1 MEIRKIFA
9 LRGPNIWSRH
19 TVLEA
24 WVDLKDLKDSPSDS
38 IPGLNDR
45 LMAWLPTMI
54 EHRCSVGERGGF
66 FQRLR
71 DGTYPAH
78 ILEHVTIELQ
88 NLAGTPVGYG
98 RARETVEDGVYR
110 VVVRYRDERLARA
123 CLLAARELVLAA
135 IYDKPYDVA
144 QEVRKLRELA
154 DRVCLGP
161 STAAITAAADVRG
174 IPVRRL
180 NEGSLVQL
188 GQGAKQRRIWT
199 AETDRTSAVA
209 ESIAQDKELTKN
221 LLRAGG
227 IPVPEG
233 RLVTDADD
241 AWQAAEEIGT
251 SVVVKPRDGNHAR
264 GVFTSLTREAQVRAA
279 FEAASHEGSSV
290 IVEKFADGAEHRL
303 LVVGG
308 KLVAAARGEVASIVG
323 DGQRTVAQL
332 IDQQLNS
339 DPRRGSYESC
349 PLCQICV
356 DDKSTQMQL
365 ERQGYRP
372 ESVPAAGVS
381 VVVQHSDNLAIDV
394 TDQVHP
400 STAAH
405 AVLAA
410 QIVGLDVA
418 GLDVVA
424 SDISQ
429 PLEDQGGVVV
439 EVNAGPGLAM
449 HLAPSVGA
457 PRPVG
462 EAIVDTLFPPGE
474 NGRIPIVCVTGTNG
488 KTTVTRLVA
497 HILRSAGRVVGM
509 TSSDGIDVSGR
520 MIDGGDCAGP
530 RSARKILL
538 NPQVEAAVFEAA
550 RGGILREGLGF
561 DRCDVAVVTNI
572 GQADHLG
579 LHNVD
584 TVDDMFSVKRSPVDV
599 VLPTGSAV
607 LNAGDPLVAKMAPL
621 CAGSVIFF
629 ALEGTHPTLQQ
640 HRGQGKRAVFVRDGQ
655 LILCEGPSE
664 TDLISINE
672 IPITCSGRVPFQ
684 VENALAAASAA
695 WALGISKEAIRTSL
709 ETFRADR
716 QDDPCRF
723 NVVSHG
729 EATLVIDDCHNVSA
743 LAAVVSALDRFPQR
757 KRSVIYS
764 AGDARRDEDIVR
776 QGEILAAAFDR
787 VILYDDP
794 SAAGRAPGAVPGL
807 LRRGLALG
815 PRVAEI
821 IYVSDYREAV
831 GKALSLLAPGEL
843 ALLQTLDDNVEAS
856 LSALSA
862 IGVVSEEKKARGGA
876 GTANKSHPRSVASPV
891 TLRSPS
897 RPDSK
902 KN

>member
-1 MEIRKIFA
+1 MEIRKILA

-19 TVLEA
+19 PVLEA
-24 WVDLKDLKDSPSDS
+24 WVDLKDLKDKPSDS
-38 IPGLNDR
+38 IAGFNDR
-45 LMAWLPTMI
+45 LMAWLPSMI

-71 DGTYPAH
+71 DGTYAAH
-78 ILEHVTIELQ
+78 ILEHVSIELQ
-88 NLAGTPVGYG
+88 NLAGSTVGYG
-98 RARETVEDGVYR
+98 RARETAEEGVYR

-123 CLLAARELVLAA
+123 CLLAGRELVLAA
-135 IYDKPYDVA
+135 IYGKPYDVT

-161 STAAITAAADVRG
+161 STAAIVAAADARG

-188 GQGAKQRRIWT
+188 GQGAKLRRIWT

-227 IPVPEG
+227 VPVPEG
-233 RLVTDADD
+233 RLVTDPAD
-241 AWQAAEEIGT
+241 AWQAAEEIGVP
-251 SVVVKPRDGNHAR
+251 VVVKPRDGNHAR
-264 GVFTSLTREAQVRAA
+264 GVFTSLTSEAQVRAA
-279 FEAASHEGSSV
+279 FEVAIHEGSGV
-290 IVEKFADGAEHRL
+290 IVEKFAEGAEHRL

-308 KLVAAARGEVASIVG
+308 KLVAATRGDIASVVG
-323 DGQRTVAQL
+323 DGQKTVAQL
-332 IDQQLNS
+332 VDEQINS

-349 PLCQICV
+349 PLCQITLK
-356 DDKSTQMQL
+356 DETTLLNL

-372 ESVPAAGVS
+372 DSVPPAGAS
-381 VVVQHSDNLAIDV
+381 VVVQYSDNLAIDV

-400 STAAH
+400 SIAAH
-405 AVLAA
+405 AALAA

-418 GLDVVA
+418 GLDLVA
-424 SDISQ
+424 NDISQ

-449 HLAPSVGA
+449 HLAPSVGT

-488 KTTVTRLVA
+488 KTTVTRLAA

-520 MIDGGDCAGP
+520 TIEGGDCAGP
-530 RSARKILL
+530 RSARKILV

-579 LHNVD
+579 LHNVN
-584 TVDDMFSVKRSPVDV
+584 TVDDMFTVKRTPVDV

-607 LNAGDPLVAKMAPL
+607 LNAADSLVAKMASL

-629 ALEGTHPTLQQ
+629 AIDGAHPTLQQ
-640 HRGQGKRAVFVRDGQ
+640 HRSQGKRAAFVRDGQ

-672 IPITCSGRVPFQ
+672 IPLTHSGRAPFQ

-695 WALGISKEAIRTSL
+695 WALGLPQEAIRTGL

-723 NVVSHG
+723 NVLPHG

-743 LAAVVSALDRFPQR
+743 LAAVVSALDRFPHR
-757 KRSVIYS
+757 RRTAVYS
-764 AGDARRDEDIVR
+764 AGDGRRDEDIIR
-776 QGEILAAAFDR
+776 QGEILAAAFDH
-787 VILYDDP
+787 VVLYDDP
-794 SAAGRAPGAVPGL
+794 SAADRAKGDVPGL
-807 LRRGLALG
+807 LRRGLAIG
-815 PRVAEI
+815 PRVVEI

-831 GKALSLLAPGEL
+831 GRALGLLASGEL
-843 ALLQTLDDNVEAS
+843 ALVQALDGDVEES
-856 LSALSA
+856 LAVLSA

-876 GTANKSHPRSVASPV
+876 GTANKPHSRSVVPPV
-891 TLRSPS
+891 TLRSWS

>member
-1 MEIRKIFA
+1 
-9 LRGPNIWSRH
+9 
-19 TVLEA
+19 
-24 WVDLKDLKDSPSDS
+24 
-38 IPGLNDR
+38 
-45 LMAWLPTMI
+45 
-54 EHRCSVGERGGF
+54 
-66 FQRLR
+66 
-71 DGTYPAH
+71 
-78 ILEHVTIELQ
+78 
-88 NLAGTPVGYG
+88 
-98 RARETVEDGVYR
+98 
-110 VVVRYRDERLARA
+110 
-123 CLLAARELVLAA
+123 
-135 IYDKPYDVA
+135 
-144 QEVRKLRELA
+144 
-154 DRVCLGP
+154 
-161 STAAITAAADVRG
+161 
-174 IPVRRL
+174 
-180 NEGSLVQL
+180 
-188 GQGAKQRRIWT
+188 
-199 AETDRTSAVA
+199 
-209 ESIAQDKELTKN
+209 
-221 LLRAGG
+221 
-227 IPVPEG
+227 
-233 RLVTDADD
+233 
-241 AWQAAEEIGT
+241 
-251 SVVVKPRDGNHAR
+251 
-264 GVFTSLTREAQVRAA
+264 
-279 FEAASHEGSSV
+279 
-290 IVEKFADGAEHRL
+290 
-303 LVVGG
+303 
-308 KLVAAARGEVASIVG
+308 
-323 DGQRTVAQL
+323 
-332 IDQQLNS
+332 
-339 DPRRGSYESC
+339 
-349 PLCQICV
+349 
-356 DDKSTQMQL
+356 
-365 ERQGYRP
+365 
-372 ESVPAAGVS
+372 
-381 VVVQHSDNLAIDV
+381 VVQHSDNLAIDV

-530 RSARKILL
+530 RSARKVLL

>member
-1 MEIRKIFA
+1 MEIRKIFV

-19 TVLEA
+19 SVLEA
-24 WVDLKDLKDSPSDS
+24 WVDLKDLKDTPSDS
-38 IPGLNDR
+38 VPGFTDR
-45 LMAWLPTMI
+45 LMAWLPSLI

-66 FQRLR
+66 LQRLR

-88 NLAGTPVGYG
+88 TLAGSQVGFG
-98 RARETVEDGVYR
+98 RARETSEEGVYR

-123 CLLAARELVLAA
+123 CLAAGRELVLAA
-135 IYDKPYDVA
+135 IHDRPYDIA
-144 QEVRKLRELA
+144 QEVGRLRELA
-154 DRVCLGP
+154 DRVMLGP
-161 STAAITAAADVRG
+161 STAAIVAVADARG

-233 RLVTDADD
+233 RLAADAAD
-241 AWQAAEEIGT
+241 AWVAAQEVGVP
-251 SVVVKPRDGNHAR
+251 VVVKPRDGNHAR
-264 GVFTSLTREAQVRAA
+264 GVFASLTSEAQVRAA
-279 FEAASHEGSSV
+279 FEAASHEGSGV
-290 IVEKFADGAEHRL
+290 IVEKFAEGTEHRL

-308 KLVAAARGEVASIVG
+308 KLVAAARGEIARIVG

-332 IDQQLNS
+332 IDEQLNS
-339 DPRRGSYESC
+339 DPRRGDYESC
-349 PLCQICV
+349 PLSKIEL
-356 DDKSTQMQL
+356 DDPTTLMQL

-372 ESVPAAGVS
+372 ESVPPAGVA
-381 VVVQHSDNLAIDV
+381 VVVQYSDNLGVDV
-394 TDQVHP
+394 TDEVHP
-400 STAAH
+400 SVAAH
-405 AVLAA
+405 AALAA

-424 SDISQ
+424 SDISRG
-429 PLEDQGGVVV
+429 LEEQGGVVV

-449 HLAPSVGA
+449 HLKPSVGA

-462 EAIVDTLFPPGE
+462 EAILDSLYPPGE

-520 MIDGGDCAGP
+520 TIEGGDCAGP

-572 GQADHLG
+572 GEADHLG
-579 LHNVD
+579 LHNVN
-584 TVDDMFSVKRSPVDV
+584 TAEDMFTVKRTPVDV
-599 VLPTGSAV
+599 VLPTGAAV
-607 LNAGDPLVAKMAPL
+607 LNACDPLVAKMAPL

-629 ALEGTHPTLQQ
+629 SIDGTHPVLQQ
-640 HRGQGKRAVFVRDGQ
+640 HREQGKRAAYIRDGR
-655 LILCEGPSE
+655 LTLAEGSAE
-664 TDLISINE
+664 TDLISVNE
-672 IPITCSGRVPFQ
+672 IPVTHSGRVPFQ
-684 VENALAAASAA
+684 VENALAAAAA
-695 WALGISKEAIRTSL
+695 TWALGLGQEAIRAGL
-709 ETFRADR
+709 ETFRPDR

-723 NVVSHG
+723 NVVSRG
-729 EATLVIDDCHNVSA
+729 DATLVIDDCHNVSA
-743 LAAVVSALDRFPQR
+743 LSAVVSALERFPPR
-757 KRSVIYS
+757 RRTVVYS
-764 AGDARRDEDIVR
+764 AGDARRNEDIVR
-776 QGEILAAAFDR
+776 QGEILATAFDR
-787 VILYDDP
+787 VILYEDP
-794 SAAGRAPGAVPGL
+794 SVVGRSQGEVPGL
-807 LRRGLALG
+807 LRTGLARG
-815 PRVAEI
+815 NRPAEI
-821 IYVSDYREAV
+821 IDSYDFREAV
-831 GKALSLLAPGEL
+831 GRAVALLQPGEL
-843 ALLQTLDDNVEAS
+843 LLIQVLDGDIESSLAV
-856 LSALSA
+856 LSAL
-862 IGVVSEEKKARGGA
+862 GLVSEEKKARGGT
-876 GTANKSHPRSVASPV
+876 GPANKSPARSVPPPV
-891 TLRSPS
+891 TIRSSS
-897 RPDSK
+897 RPDSS

>member
-1 MEIRKIFA
+1 MEIRRIFA

-19 TVLEA
+19 PVLEA
-24 WVDLKDLKDSPSDS
+24 WVDLGDLKDRPSSS
-38 IPGLNDR
+38 IPGFNDR

-66 FQRLR
+66 FSRLR

-88 NLAGTPVGYG
+88 NLAGTRVGYG
-98 RARETVEDGVYR
+98 RARETTEEGVYR

-135 IYDKPYDVA
+135 IYDTPYDVA

-161 STAAITAAADVRG
+161 STAAIVAAADARG

-209 ESIAQDKELTKN
+209 ESIAQDKELTKS

-241 AWQAAEEIGT
+241 AWRAAEEIGT
-251 SVVVKPRDGNHAR
+251 PVVVKPRDGNHAR
-264 GVFTSLTREAQVRAA
+264 GVFTSLTSEAQVRAA
-279 FEAASHEGSSV
+279 FEAARSEGSSV
-290 IVEKFADGAEHRL
+290 IVERFAEGAEHRL

-308 KLVAAARGEVASIVG
+308 KLVAAARGEVACIVG

-332 IDQQLNS
+332 IDEQLNS
-339 DPRRGSYESC
+339 DPRRGPYESS
-349 PLCQICV
+349 PLCQISL
-356 DDKSTQMQL
+356 DDKSTLMQL
-365 ERQGYRP
+365 ERQGQRP
-372 ESVPAAGVS
+372 DSVPAAGVS

-405 AVLAA
+405 AALAA

-429 PLEDQGGVVV
+429 RLEDQGGVVV

-520 MIDGGDCAGP
+520 TIEDGDCAGP
-530 RSARKILL
+530 RSARKVLL

-561 DRCDVAVVTNI
+561 DRCDVAVVTNL

-579 LHNVD
+579 LHNVN
-584 TVDDMFSVKRSPVDV
+584 TVDDMFTVKRSPVDV
-599 VLPTGSAV
+599 VLPTGFAV
-607 LNAGDPLVAKMAPL
+607 LNANDALVAKMAPL

-629 ALEGTHPTLQQ
+629 AQDGSHPSLLE
-640 HRGQGKRAVFVRDGQ
+640 HRAQGKRAAFVRDGQ

-672 IPITCSGRVPFQ
+672 IPITHSGRALFQ
-684 VENALAAASAA
+684 VENALAAAAAA
-695 WALGISKEAIRTSL
+695 WALGLSQEAIRAGL

-723 NVVSHG
+723 NIVPHG
-729 EATLVIDDCHNVSA
+729 EATLVIDDCHNISA
-743 LAAVVSALDRFPQR
+743 LAAVVSALDRFPHR
-757 KRSVIYS
+757 KRTAVYS

-787 VILYDDP
+787 VVLYDDP
-794 SAAGRAPGAVPGL
+794 SATARAPGDVPGL
-807 LRRGLALG
+807 LRKGLALG

-821 IYVSDYREAV
+821 IYVSDYRAAV
-831 GKALSLLAPGEL
+831 SRALDMLAPGEL
-843 ALLQTLDDNVEAS
+843 ALVQVLDGEIESS
-856 LSALSA
+856 LTVLSA
-862 IGVVSEEKKARGGA
+862 IGVVSEEKRARGSA
-876 GTANKSHPRSVASPV
+876 GTANKPHPRSVAPV
-891 TLRSPS
+891 TLRSSS

-902 KN
+902 RN

>member
-1 MEIRKIFA
+1 
-9 LRGPNIWSRH
+9 
-19 TVLEA
+19 
-24 WVDLKDLKDSPSDS
+24 
-38 IPGLNDR
+38 
-45 LMAWLPTMI
+45 
-54 EHRCSVGERGGF
+54 
-66 FQRLR
+66 
-71 DGTYPAH
+71 
-78 ILEHVTIELQ
+78 
-88 NLAGTPVGYG
+88 
-98 RARETVEDGVYR
+98 
-110 VVVRYRDERLARA
+110 
-123 CLLAARELVLAA
+123 
-135 IYDKPYDVA
+135 
-144 QEVRKLRELA
+144 
-154 DRVCLGP
+154 
-161 STAAITAAADVRG
+161 
-174 IPVRRL
+174 
-180 NEGSLVQL
+180 
-188 GQGAKQRRIWT
+188 
-199 AETDRTSAVA
+199 
-209 ESIAQDKELTKN
+209 
-221 LLRAGG
+221 
-227 IPVPEG
+227 
-233 RLVTDADD
+233 
-241 AWQAAEEIGT
+241 
-251 SVVVKPRDGNHAR
+251 
-264 GVFTSLTREAQVRAA
+264 
-279 FEAASHEGSSV
+279 
-290 IVEKFADGAEHRL
+290 
-303 LVVGG
+303 
-308 KLVAAARGEVASIVG
+308 
-323 DGQRTVAQL
+323 
-332 IDQQLNS
+332 
-339 DPRRGSYESC
+339 
-349 PLCQICV
+349 
-356 DDKSTQMQL
+356 
-365 ERQGYRP
+365 
-372 ESVPAAGVS
+372 
-381 VVVQHSDNLAIDV
+381 V

-400 STAAH
+400 SIAAH
-405 AVLAA
+405 AALAT

-418 GLDVVA
+418 GLDIVA

-429 PLEDQGGVVV
+429 RLEDQGGVVV

-457 PRPVG
+457 SRPVG

-520 MIDGGDCAGP
+520 MIEGGDCAGP

-599 VLPTGSAV
+599 VLPTGCAV

-629 ALEGTHPTLQQ
+629 ALDGMNPTLQQ
-640 HRGQGKRAVFVRDGQ
+640 HRNQGKRAAFVRDGQ

-664 TDLISINE
+664 IDLISINE
-672 IPITCSGRVPFQ
+672 IPITCSGRAPFQ

-695 WALGISKEAIRTSL
+695 WALGLSKEAIRTSL

-729 EATLVIDDCHNVSA
+729 EATLVLDDCHNISA

-757 KRSVIYS
+757 KRSAVYS
-764 AGDARRDEDIVR
+764 AGDARRDDDIVR

-794 SAAGRAPGAVPGL
+794 SAADRAPGDVPVL

-843 ALLQTLDDNVEAS
+843 ALLQTLDDNIESS
-856 LSALSA
+856 LAVLSVL
-862 IGVVSEEKKARGGA
+862 GVVSDEKKARGGV
-876 GTANKSHPRSVASPV
+876 GTANKPHPRSVALSV

>member
-1 MEIRKIFA
+1 MEIRKILA

-19 TVLEA
+19 PVLEA
-24 WVDLKDLKDSPSDS
+24 WVDLKDLKDRSSAS
-38 IPGLNDR
+38 IPGFNDR
-45 LMAWLPTMI
+45 LMAWLPTLV

-66 FQRLR
+66 FARLR

-98 RARETVEDGVYR
+98 RARETVEEGVYR

-123 CLLAARELVLAA
+123 CLLSARELVLAA
-135 IYDKPYDVA
+135 IYDKPYDVT

-161 STAAITAAADVRG
+161 STAAIVAAADARG

-188 GQGAKQRRIWT
+188 GQGAKLRRIWT

-233 RLVTDADD
+233 RVVSDATD
-241 AWQAAEEIGT
+241 AWQAAEEIGVP
-251 SVVVKPRDGNHAR
+251 VVIKPRDGNHAR
-264 GVFTSLTREAQVRAA
+264 GVFAGLTSEAQVRAA
-279 FEAASHEGSSV
+279 FGVASHEGSGV
-290 IVEKFADGAEHRL
+290 IVEKFAEGAEHRL

-308 KLVAAARGEVASIVG
+308 KLVAAARGEIASIVG
-323 DGQRTVAQL
+323 DGRQTVAQL
-332 IDQQLNS
+332 VDEQINS

-349 PLCQICV
+349 PLCRITLK
-356 DDKSTQMQL
+356 DESTLMQL
-365 ERQGYRP
+365 ERQGCRP
-372 ESVPAAGVS
+372 ESVPAAGAS
-381 VVVQHSDNLAIDV
+381 VVVQYSDNLAIDV
-394 TDQVHP
+394 TDEVHP
-400 STAAH
+400 SIAAH
-405 AVLAA
+405 AALAA

-424 SDISQ
+424 NDISQ
-429 PLEDQGGVVV
+429 RLEDQGGVVV

-449 HLAPSVGA
+449 HLAPSVGT

-520 MIDGGDCAGP
+520 TIESGDCAGP
-530 RSARKILL
+530 RSARKVLL

-579 LHNVD
+579 LHNVN
-584 TVDDMFSVKRSPVDV
+584 TVDDMFTVKRSPVDV
-599 VLPTGSAV
+599 VLPTGYAV

-629 ALEGTHPTLQQ
+629 GLDGTDPILQQ
-640 HRGQGKRAVFVRDGQ
+640 HRAEGKRAVFVREGQ

-664 TDLISINE
+664 TALISMNE
-672 IPITCSGRVPFQ
+672 IPITHSGRASFQ
-684 VENALAAASAA
+684 VENALAAAAAA
-695 WALGISKEAIRTSL
+695 WALGLSQEAIRTGL
-709 ETFRADR
+709 ETFHADR

-723 NVVSHG
+723 NVVPHG
-729 EATLVIDDCHNVSA
+729 EATLVIDDCHNISA
-743 LAAVVSALDRFPQR
+743 LAAVVSALDRLPHR
-757 KRSVIYS
+757 KRTAVYS

-787 VILYDDP
+787 VVLYDDP
-794 SAAGRAPGAVPGL
+794 STTDRAQGEVPGL

-821 IYVSDYREAV
+821 TYVSDYREAV
-831 GKALSLLAPGEL
+831 GKALDSLQPGEL
-843 ALLQTLDDNVEAS
+843 ALVQALDGNIESS
-856 LSALSA
+856 LTVLSA
-862 IGVVSEEKKARGGA
+862 IGVVSQEKKARGGA
-876 GTANKSHPRSVASPV
+876 GAANKPHPRPVALPV
-891 TLRSPS
+891 TFRSSS

>member
-1 MEIRKIFA
+1 MEIRRIFA

-19 TVLEA
+19 PVLEA
-24 WVDLKDLKDSPSDS
+24 WVDLQDLKDKPSDS
-38 IPGLNDR
+38 IPGFNDR
-45 LMAWLPTMI
+45 LMAWLPGMI

-88 NLAGTPVGYG
+88 TLAGSAVGYG
-98 RARETVEDGVYR
+98 RARETAEEGVYR

-123 CLLAARELVLAA
+123 CLLAGRELVLAA
-135 IYDKPYDVA
+135 IHDRPYDVTE
-144 QEVRKLRELA
+144 EVRKLRELA

-161 STAAITAAADVRG
+161 STAAIVAAADARG

-188 GQGAKQRRIWT
+188 GQGAKLRRIWT

-209 ESIAQDKELTKN
+209 ESIAQDKELTKS

-227 IPVPEG
+227 VPVPEG
-233 RLVTDADD
+233 RLVTDAAD
-241 AWQAAEEIGT
+241 AWQAAEEIGVP
-251 SVVVKPRDGNHAR
+251 VVVKPRDGNHAR
-264 GVFTSLTREAQVRAA
+264 GVFTSLTSEAQVRAA
-279 FEAASHEGSSV
+279 FEAASSEGSSV
-290 IVEKFADGAEHRL
+290 IVERFAEGAEHRL

-308 KLVAAARGEVASIVG
+308 KLVAAARGEIACIVG

-332 IDQQLNS
+332 IDEQLNS
-339 DPRRGSYESC
+339 DPRRGTYESC
-349 PLCQICV
+349 PLSQISLE
-356 DDKSTQMQL
+356 DKSTLMQL
-365 ERQGYRP
+365 ERQGHRP
-372 ESVPAAGVS
+372 ESVPAAGES
-381 VVVQHSDNLAIDV
+381 VEVQFSDNLAIDV

-400 STAAH
+400 SIAAH
-405 AVLAA
+405 AALAA

-424 SDISQ
+424 GDISQ
-429 PLEDQGGVVV
+429 RLEDQGGVVV

-449 HLAPSVGA
+449 HLAPSVGT

-520 MIDGGDCAGP
+520 TIEGGDCAGP
-530 RSARKILL
+530 RSARKILV

-579 LHNVD
+579 LHNVN
-584 TVDDMFSVKRSPVDV
+584 TVEDMFTVKRTPVDV

-607 LNAGDPLVAKMAPL
+607 LNASDPLVAKMAPL

-629 ALEGTHPTLQQ
+629 ALDGAHPTLQQ
-640 HRGQGKRAVFVRDGQ
+640 HCGQGKRAAFVRDGQ
-655 LILCEGPSE
+655 LILCEGAVE
-664 TDLISINE
+664 TDLISVNE
-672 IPITCSGRVPFQ
+672 IPITLSGRVSFQ
-684 VENALAAASAA
+684 VENALAAASVA
-695 WALGISKEAIRTSL
+695 WALGLPNEAIRTGL

-723 NVVSHG
+723 NLVPHG
-729 EATLVIDDCHNVSA
+729 EATLAIDDCHNISA
-743 LAAVVSALDRFPQR
+743 LAAVVSALDRFPHR
-757 KRSVIYS
+757 RRTAVYS
-764 AGDARRDEDIVR
+764 AGDARRDEDIIR
-776 QGEILAAAFDR
+776 QGEILASAFDR
-787 VILYDDP
+787 VVLYDDP
-794 SAAGRAPGAVPGL
+794 SAADRAKGDVPGL

-815 PRVAEI
+815 PRVAEL

-831 GKALSLLAPGEL
+831 GRALDSLAPGEL
-843 ALLQTLDDNVEAS
+843 ALVQALDGDVESS
-856 LSALSA
+856 LTVLSA
-862 IGVVSEEKKARGGA
+862 IGVVSEEKKARGDA
-876 GTANKSHPRSVASPV
+876 GTANKPHSRSVVPPG
-891 TLRSPS
+891 TLRSWS

>member
-1 MEIRKIFA
+1 MEIRRIFA

-19 TVLEA
+19 PVLEA
-24 WVDLKDLKDSPSDS
+24 WVDLQNLKDKPSDS
-38 IPGLNDR
+38 IPGFNDR
-45 LMAWLPTMI
+45 LMAWLPGMI

-88 NLAGTPVGYG
+88 TLAGSTVGYG
-98 RARETVEDGVYR
+98 RARETAEEGVYR

-123 CLLAARELVLAA
+123 CLLAGRELVLAA
-135 IYDKPYDVA
+135 IHDRPYDVTE
-144 QEVRKLRELA
+144 EVRKLRELA

-161 STAAITAAADVRG
+161 STAAIVAAADARG

-180 NEGSLVQL
+180 NEASLVQL
-188 GQGAKQRRIWT
+188 GQGAKLRRIWT

-209 ESIAQDKELTKN
+209 ESIAQDKELTKS

-227 IPVPEG
+227 VPVPEG
-233 RLVTDADD
+233 RLVTDAAD
-241 AWQAAEEIGT
+241 AWQAAEEIGVP
-251 SVVVKPRDGNHAR
+251 VVVKPRDGNHAR
-264 GVFTSLTREAQVRAA
+264 GVFTSLTSEAQVRAA
-279 FEAASHEGSSV
+279 FEAASSEGSSV
-290 IVEKFADGAEHRL
+290 IVEKFAEGAEHRL

-308 KLVAAARGEVASIVG
+308 KLVAAARGEVAAIVG
-323 DGQRTVAQL
+323 DGQRSVAQL
-332 IDQQLNS
+332 IDDQLNS
-339 DPRRGSYESC
+339 DPRRGTYESC
-349 PLCQICV
+349 PLSQISL
-356 DDKSTQMQL
+356 DDKSTLMQL

-381 VVVQHSDNLAIDV
+381 VVVQHSDNLATDV

-400 STAAH
+400 SIAAH
-405 AVLAA
+405 AALAA

-418 GLDVVA
+418 GLDVVV

-429 PLEDQGGVVV
+429 RLEDQGGVVV

-509 TSSDGIDVSGR
+509 TSTDGIDVSGR
-520 MIDGGDCAGP
+520 TIEGGDCAGP
-530 RSARKILL
+530 RSARKILV

-579 LHNVD
+579 LHNVN
-584 TVDDMFSVKRSPVDV
+584 TVDDMFTVKRTPVDV

-607 LNAGDPLVAKMAPL
+607 LNAGDALVAKMAPL

-629 ALEGTHPTLQQ
+629 AIDGAHPTLQQ
-640 HRGQGKRAVFVRDGQ
+640 HRGQGKRAAFVRDGQ
-655 LILCEGPSE
+655 LILCEGASE
-664 TDLISINE
+664 TDLISVNE
-672 IPITCSGRVPFQ
+672 IPITLSGRVSFQ

-695 WALGISKEAIRTSL
+695 WALGLPNEAIRTGL

-723 NVVSHG
+723 NLVPHG
-729 EATLVIDDCHNVSA
+729 EATLAIDDCHNVSA
-743 LAAVVSALDRFPQR
+743 LAAVVSALDRFPHR
-757 KRSVIYS
+757 RRTAVYS
-764 AGDARRDEDIVR
+764 AGDARRDEDIIR
-776 QGEILAAAFDR
+776 QGEILASAFDR

-794 SAAGRAPGAVPGL
+794 SAADRAKGDIPGL

-815 PRVAEI
+815 LRVAEI
-821 IYVSDYREAV
+821 IYVSDYSEAV
-831 GKALSLLAPGEL
+831 GRALDLLAPGEL
-843 ALLQTLDDNVEAS
+843 ALVQVLDGNIESS
-856 LSALSA
+856 LAVLSA
-862 IGVVSEEKKARGGA
+862 IGVVSEEKKARGDA
-876 GTANKSHPRSVASPV
+876 GTANKPHSRSVVPPV
-891 TLRSPS
+891 TLRSWS

>member
-1 MEIRKIFA
+1 MEIRRIFA

-19 TVLEA
+19 PVLEA
-24 WVDLKDLKDSPSDS
+24 WVDLKDLKDTPSTS
-38 IPGLNDR
+38 VPGFNDR

-98 RARETVEDGVYR
+98 RARETADEGVYR

-123 CLLAARELVLAA
+123 CLLAARELILAA
-135 IYDKPYDVA
+135 LRDQPFDIA
-144 QEVRKLRELA
+144 QEVHRLRELA

-161 STAAITAAADVRG
+161 STAAIVAAADARG

-188 GQGAKQRRIWT
+188 GHGARQRRIWT

-209 ESIAQDKELTKN
+209 ESIAQDKELTKS

-233 RLVTDADD
+233 RLVSDADD
-241 AWQAAEEIGT
+241 AWAAAQEIGT
-251 SVVVKPRDGNHAR
+251 PVVVKPRDGNHAR
-264 GVFTSLTREAQVRAA
+264 GVFTSLTSEALVRAA
-279 FEAASHEGSSV
+279 FEAARREGSGV
-290 IVEKFADGAEHRL
+290 IVEKFAEGAEHRL

-308 KLVAAARGEVASIVG
+308 KLVAAARGEKACIVG
-323 DGQRTVAQL
+323 DGQKTVAQL
-332 IDQQLNS
+332 IDEQLNS
-339 DPRRGSYESC
+339 DPRRGAYESC
-349 PLCQICV
+349 PLCRIQL
-356 DDKSTQMQL
+356 DDQATLMQL

-372 ESVPAAGVS
+372 DSVPAAGVS
-381 VVVQHSDNLAIDV
+381 VVVQHSDNLATDV

-400 STAAH
+400 SIAAH
-405 AVLAA
+405 AALAA

-418 GLDVVA
+418 GLDLVA
-424 SDISQ
+424 NDISQ
-429 PLEDQGGVVV
+429 RLEDQGGVVV

-449 HLAPSVGA
+449 HLAPSVGT

-462 EAIVDTLFPPGE
+462 EAIMDTLFPAGE

-488 KTTVTRLVA
+488 KSTVTRLVA

-509 TSSDGIDVSGR
+509 TSSDGIDISGR
-520 MIDGGDCAGP
+520 TIEGGDCAGP
-530 RSARKILL
+530 RSARKVLL

-579 LHNVD
+579 LHNVN
-584 TVDDMFSVKRSPVDV
+584 TLDDMFTVKRSPVDV
-599 VLPTGSAV
+599 VLPTGCAV
-607 LNAGDPLVAKMAPL
+607 LNASDPLVVKMAPL

-629 ALEGTHPTLQQ
+629 ALDGAEPTLQE
-640 HRGQGKRAVFVRDGQ
+640 HRSQGKRAAFVRDGR
-655 LILCEGPSE
+655 LVLCEGLSE

-672 IPITCSGRVPFQ
+672 VPITHAGRVPFQ
-684 VENALAAASAA
+684 VENVLAAASAA
-695 WALGISKEAIRTSL
+695 WAMGLSKEAIRTSL

-723 NVVSHG
+723 NLVPHG
-729 EATLVIDDCHNVSA
+729 EATLVLDDCHNASA
-743 LAAVVSALDRFPQR
+743 LAAVEAALDRFPHR
-757 KRSVIYS
+757 KRTAVYS
-764 AGDARRDEDIVR
+764 AGHGRRDEDIVR
-776 QGEILAAAFDR
+776 QGEILATAFDR
-787 VILYDDP
+787 VVLYDDP
-794 SAAGRAPGAVPGL
+794 SATDRSPGSVPAL
-807 LRRGLALG
+807 LRRGLANG

-821 IYVSDYREAV
+821 IDVSDYREAL
-831 GKALSLLAPGEL
+831 GKALALLQPGEL
-843 ALLQTLDDNVEAS
+843 ALCQTLDDDIEAS
-856 LSALSA
+856 LAALSA
-862 IGVVSEEKKARGGA
+862 LGVVSEEKKSRGSA
-876 GTANKSHPRSVASPV
+876 GGANKSHSRSVAVPV

>member
-1 MEIRKIFA
+1 MEIRRILA

-19 TVLEA
+19 PVLEA
-24 WVDLKDLKDSPSDS
+24 WVDLKDLSDRPSDS

-71 DGTYPAH
+71 EGTYPAH
-78 ILEHVTIELQ
+78 ILEHVCIELQ
-88 NLAGTPVGYG
+88 NLAGSTVGYG
-98 RARETVEDGVYR
+98 RARETAEEGVYR

-135 IYDKPYDVA
+135 IHDSPYDVA
-144 QEVRKLRELA
+144 QEVSKLRELA

-161 STAAITAAADVRG
+161 STAAIVAAADARG

-209 ESIAQDKELTKN
+209 ESIAQDKELTKS

-233 RLVTDADD
+233 RLVSDADD
-241 AWQAAEEIGT
+241 AWQAAEEIGVP
-251 SVVVKPRDGNHAR
+251 VVVKPRDGNHAR
-264 GVFTSLTREAQVRAA
+264 GVFTSLTSEAQVRAA
-279 FEAASHEGSSV
+279 FEIATHEGSGV
-290 IVEKFADGAEHRL
+290 IVEKFAEGAEHRL

-308 KLVAAARGEVASIVG
+308 KLVAATRGDIASIVG

-332 IDQQLNS
+332 VDDQINS

-349 PLCQICV
+349 PLCRITLK
-356 DDKSTQMQL
+356 DETTLMHL
-365 ERQGYRP
+365 ERQGHRP
-372 ESVPAAGVS
+372 DSVPAAGES
-381 VVVQHSDNLAIDV
+381 VVVQYSDNLSIDV

-400 STAAH
+400 SIAAH
-405 AVLAA
+405 AALAA

-429 PLEDQGGVVV
+429 RLEDQGGVVV

-474 NGRIPIVCVTGTNG
+474 NGRIPIVCVTGSNG

-497 HILRSAGRVVGM
+497 HILRSAGRTVGM
-509 TSSDGIDVSGR
+509 TCSDGIDVSGR
-520 MIDGGDCAGP
+520 TIEGGDCAGP
-530 RSARKILL
+530 RSARKILV

-579 LHNVD
+579 LHNVN
-584 TVDDMFSVKRSPVDV
+584 TVDDVFTVKRTPVDV

-607 LNAGDPLVAKMAPL
+607 LNASDPLVVKMAPL

-629 ALEGTHPTLQQ
+629 ALDGTPPTLQE
-640 HRGQGKRAVFVRDGQ
+640 HRGQGKRAVFVRDGK
-655 LILCEGPSE
+655 LILGEGPSE

-672 IPITCSGRVPFQ
+672 IPITYSGRAPFQ
-684 VENALAAASAA
+684 VENALAAAAAA
-695 WALGISKEAIRTSL
+695 WALGLPNEAIRTGL

-723 NVVSHG
+723 NVVPYG

-743 LAAVVSALDRFPQR
+743 LLAVVSALERFPHR
-757 KRSVIYS
+757 RRTAVYS
-764 AGDARRDEDIVR
+764 AGDQRRDEDIVR
-776 QGEILAAAFDR
+776 QGEILAGAFDR

-794 SAAGRAPGAVPGL
+794 SAAGRAKGDVTGL
-807 LRRGLALG
+807 LRKGLVLG
-815 PRVAEI
+815 ERVAEI
-821 IYVSDYREAV
+821 IHVSDYREAV
-831 GKALSLLAPGEL
+831 GNAVDLLKPGEL
-843 ALLQTLDDNVEAS
+843 ALVQVLDGEIESSLAV
-856 LSALSA
+856 LSAV
-862 IGVVSEEKKARGGA
+862 GVVSEEKKARGGA
-876 GTANKSHPRSVASPV
+876 GAANKTRSRSVALPV
-891 TLRSPS
+891 TLRSSS